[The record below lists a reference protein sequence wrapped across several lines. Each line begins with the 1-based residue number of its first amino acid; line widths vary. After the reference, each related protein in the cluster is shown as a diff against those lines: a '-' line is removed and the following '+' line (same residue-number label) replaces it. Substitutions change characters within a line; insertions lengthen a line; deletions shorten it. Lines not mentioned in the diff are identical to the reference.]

1 MYHVLELGSS
11 EVLAGV
17 VIISSLVFGHLKS
30 LLETGS
36 RQELV

>member
-1 MYHVLELGSS
+1 MYHVLELRSS

-17 VIISSLVFGHLKS
+17 VIISSLVLGHLKS

-36 RQELV
+36 RRELA